1 MRPHTS
7 QDFPNSIDYWGEQF
21 GQNEQKLY
29 ENYKIGIFGSR
40 KWGEDKPIFR
50 VVGNP
55 PSPSPTTTR
64 RNPASR
70 GMKNMQITQK

>member
-7 QDFPNSIDYWGEQF
+7 QGFPNSIDYLGEQF

-29 ENYKIGIFGSR
+29 ENYKIGVSGSR

-50 VVGNP
+50 VVGG
-55 PSPSPTTTR
+55 SPQSLHHYH
-64 RNPASR
+64 
-70 GMKNMQITQK
+70 